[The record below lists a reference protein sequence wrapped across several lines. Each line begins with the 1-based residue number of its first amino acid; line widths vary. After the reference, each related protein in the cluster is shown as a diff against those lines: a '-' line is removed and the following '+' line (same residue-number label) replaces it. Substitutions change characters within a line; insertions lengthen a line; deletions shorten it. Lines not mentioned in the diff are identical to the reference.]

1 MTASQKLPLG
11 IRVPPQPLNPQD
23 PGAGESVRSCLFCRV
38 QWLPSIVLS
47 LGQAWHPFFQH
58 TQGWHGFQAGIFFF
72 FFFHVKITELKGGWG
87 IFFESGS
94 ESLNAFPVGTHKQSH
109 SF

>member
-11 IRVPPQPLNPQD
+11 IRVPPQPD
-23 PGAGESVRSCLFCRV
+23 PGAEESVQSCLFCRV
-38 QWLPSIVLS
+38 QWLPSIVLP

-72 FFFHVKITELKGGWG
+72 FFRIKITELKGGWG

-94 ESLNAFPVGTHKQSH
+94 ESLSAFPVGTHKQSH

>member
-1 MTASQKLPLG
+1 MSLEEGNNCENDCIYCMPTMMTASQKLPLG
-11 IRVPPQPLNPQD
+11 IRVPPQPPNPQD

-72 FFFHVKITELKGGWG
+72 FFFFSCK
-87 IFFESGS
+87 
-94 ESLNAFPVGTHKQSH
+94 NN
-109 SF
+109 

>member
-1 MTASQKLPLG
+1 MTASQKLSSG
-11 IRVPPQPLNPQD
+11 IRVPPQPLTPKILELGRVYS
-23 PGAGESVRSCLFCRV
+23 PCLFCRV

-72 FFFHVKITELKGGWG
+72 FSRK
-87 IFFESGS
+87 
-94 ESLNAFPVGTHKQSH
+94 
-109 SF
+109 